1 MPTRM
6 KRSSEIVMP
15 NGCSTVTGS
24 SDVTNVIFE
33 P

>member
-15 NGCSTVTGS
+15 NGRFTVTGS
-24 SDVTNVIFE
+24 SDVTNVIE
-33 P
+33 DP